1 MNFSTIC
8 LKLVE
13 GVESQF
19 DSPLFTNKTKELMMN
34 NTENQK
40 QEMTEA
46 ELELCNGG
54 LTSLGGF
61 RSLGRVAAGAA
72 IRSAIK

>member
-1 MNFSTIC
+1 
-8 LKLVE
+8 
-13 GVESQF
+13 
-19 DSPLFTNKTKELMMN
+19 MMN